1 VSYSLHLH
9 MYMIRGLSNLDE
21 IVMSKG
27 LA

>member
-1 VSYSLHLH
+1 LHLH

-21 IVMSKG
+21 IVMSMG

>member
-1 VSYSLHLH
+1 LSYSLHLH

-21 IVMSKG
+21 IVVSMG